1 MGPGAVR
8 RWESGGSFSCTA
20 ALRPAPWVR
29 MRTPRTSAHQRNQR
43 GGAVPFALVASVA
56 AALFVAAILLRGLEA
71 PVRVAPEQREERPTI
86 ASPMQLL
93 GVSGSRRS
101 AELAALLP
109 EALRGPWQRVQT
121 GLAAQQACP
130 KTIEWLATPRG
141 QELERTLA
149 ELGRGDAPQGLAA
162 AMLLVD
168 LARRTQWEPGMFLGA
183 EHSERIGDLMQAWLA
198 RFAEKSADDVTLHE
212 PALAVFLLYG
222 RVMREAYDAPTFGR
236 SQAPFERARSFVRGL
251 CGTVAKSQTD
261 FGRALQTRHPRA
273 YLGLLEDDFL
283 AGCDEEARLL
293 FPDIDGDCGK

>member
-1 MGPGAVR
+1 
-8 RWESGGSFSCTA
+8 
-20 ALRPAPWVR
+20 
-29 MRTPRTSAHQRNQR
+29 MRIPRTSAHQRSSCR
-43 GGAVPFALVASVA
+43 GSLPFALVASLA
-56 AALFVAAILLRGLEA
+56 AALFLTAILLRGLEA
-71 PVRVAPEQREERPTI
+71 PVRVAPEQRDERPTI

-101 AELAALLP
+101 GELAALLP
-109 EALRGPWQRVQT
+109 ENLREPWQRVQT

-149 ELGRGDAPQGLAA
+149 ELERGDAAQGLAA

-183 EHSERIGDLMQAWLA
+183 EHSERVGDLLQAWLA

-236 SQAPFERARSFVRGL
+236 SEAPYERARTFVRAL

-261 FGRALQTRHPRA
+261 FGRALQARHPRA
-273 YLGLLEDDFL
+273 FLGLTEDDFL
-283 AGCDEEARLL
+283 AGCDEEGRLL
-293 FPDIDGDCGK
+293 FPEIDGACGK